1 MSMVLRQCTSLS
13 RLSPSPL
20 KRQRGVV
27 LFIALIVL
35 VVMSLAGIALV
46 RSVDSNVLLAGNL
59 AFKQAATLAAD
70 AGIET
75 ARTWIVANMT
85 GNTLH
90 SDDSGAGYYAAF
102 SMNFDPQAFDWDSDA
117 KTLLQDS
124 AGNVTSY
131 VVHRMCTFP
140 GDPSG
145 LNCVKAGD
153 MGKTSSSYGGVSY
166 SGYALGLGGTTPVYR
181 ITVRVQGPKN
191 TASYVQ
197 AVVVL

>member
-1 MSMVLRQCTSLS
+1 MSMVLRQCTNPS
-13 RLSPSPL
+13 RLLPAP

-85 GNTLH
+85 GSTLH
-90 SDDSGAGYYAAF
+90 SDLSGYYAAF
-102 SMNFDPQAFDWDSDA
+102 NTSFDPQAFDWDSDA

-131 VVHRMCTFP
+131 VVHRMCTAA

-145 LNCVKAGD
+145 LNCVRAGD

-166 SGYALGLGGTTPVYR
+166 SGYALGLGSTTPVYR
-181 ITVRVQGPKN
+181 ITVRVKGPKN